1 MCMKTETNKEK
12 KKKNNNTEC
21 RQKVLAGLDALDLH
35 LSSHALSPAEL
46 VRKYRDSNSSD
57 TRLR

>member
-1 MCMKTETNKEK
+1 MKTETNKEK

-21 RQKVLAGLDALDLH
+21 RQKLLVGLDALDLH
-35 LSSHALSPAEL
+35 LSSHAPSPADL
-46 VRKYRDSNSSD
+46 VRKDRDSNPSD